1 MPRLIGVFVEC
12 TTIFLVLSAQF
23 DSLLWYTRDRK
34 TNSVDIDKTLQ
45 YASHLG
51 LHCLSIESNYE
62 CRLLIICAIS
72 LDPDQAPMKR
82 RERYGSKLFYMDV

>member
-23 DSLLWYTRDRK
+23 DSLLWYARLKKVRDRK

-45 YASHLG
+45 YAFNLG
-51 LHCLSIESNYE
+51 LHCIFVSFSN
-62 CRLLIICAIS
+62 L
-72 LDPDQAPMKR
+72 Q
-82 RERYGSKLFYMDV
+82 